1 MKIILNYLKDL
12 YSGPVQAVMV
22 FSFTLV
28 AALTIGIGNWAITN
42 TITSYLAE
50 AMDERVEQDF
60 LTAELFYQFRLEDIA
75 RTANQ
80 LALSNTVINSFSE
93 AGGGILWR
101 SGT

>member
-50 AMDERVEQDF
+50 AMDER
-60 LTAELFYQFRLEDIA
+60 I
-75 RTANQ
+75 
-80 LALSNTVINSFSE
+80 
-93 AGGGILWR
+93 
-101 SGT
+101 